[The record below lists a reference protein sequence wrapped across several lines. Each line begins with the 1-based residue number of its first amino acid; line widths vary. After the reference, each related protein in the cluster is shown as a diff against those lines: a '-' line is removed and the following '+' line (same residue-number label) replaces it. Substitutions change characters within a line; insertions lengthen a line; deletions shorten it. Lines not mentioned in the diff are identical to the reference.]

1 MDALRACLEGVI
13 PGMMAT
19 CAPDGTPNM
28 AYLSQVQYVDG
39 EHIALSF
46 QFFNKTRQNVLA
58 NPRATLL
65 IVDPDTSALHRLAVQ
80 YLRTET
86 EGPLFESMKAKLAG
100 IASHT
105 GMAGVFVLRGADVYR
120 VLGIEAVPGA
130 HRPAPPPRCS
140 VMPALRRTALRL
152 ARCRDLDSFLD
163 ETLAALAEG
172 FGVTHAMVLLVD
184 RPGQRLYTVASR
196 GYPAS
201 GVGSEIPRGQ
211 GVIGVA
217 AREGT
222 PIRISHLTSEYA
234 YARTVRASAAAGGL
248 AAMLETEIPLPG
260 LAEAHSQLAVPI
272 VACGVTLGVLF
283 VESPA
288 EMRFSYDDED
298 ALVTVATQLGLAIQN
313 MQAAAESGDA
323 GETATDTA
331 APSAA
336 GPAALPETAAAGA
349 PCVVRH
355 FAADGS
361 VFLDGDY
368 LIKGV
373 AGAIFWALANDY
385 VHLGRTA
392 FTNRELRLDPRIR
405 LPDVSDNLEARL
417 ILLERRLVERG
428 ACIRLEKTGRGRFRL
443 AVGRRLELAGAPGA
457 S

>member
-1 MDALRACLEGVI
+1 MDALRTCLEGVI

-65 IVDPDTSALHRLAVQ
+65 IVDPDTSALFRLEVR

-120 VLGIEAVPGA
+120 VLAIEAVPGL
-130 HRPAPPPRCS
+130 HRPPPPPRCS

-152 ARCRDLDSFLD
+152 ARCRDLDGFLD

-201 GVGSEIPRGQ
+201 GVGSEIPLGQ

-260 LAEAHSQLAVPI
+260 LAEAHSQMAVPI
-272 VACGVTLGVLF
+272 VACGATLGVLF
-283 VESPA
+283 VESPR

-298 ALVTVATQLGLAIQN
+298 ALVTVAAQLGLAIQN
-313 MQAAAESGDA
+313 MQAVAESG
-323 GETATDTA
+323 ESATEATVPAAA
-331 APSAA
+331 APVATT
-336 GPAALPETAAAGA
+336 ETLAAGA

-443 AVGRRLELAGAPGA
+443 AVGRRLELAGAMAA